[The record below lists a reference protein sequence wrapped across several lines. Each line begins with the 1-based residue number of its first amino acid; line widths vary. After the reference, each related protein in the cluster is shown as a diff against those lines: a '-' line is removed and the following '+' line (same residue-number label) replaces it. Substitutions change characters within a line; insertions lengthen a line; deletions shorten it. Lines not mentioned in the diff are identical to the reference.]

1 MITDAIAAAER
12 ISTTCYTCGCG
23 KISLCQRLLI
33 RKAVNLIPV
42 FLGLLEG
49 KHRESTMWQLV

>member
-33 RKAVNLIPV
+33 RKAVNLM
-42 FLGLLEG
+42 LY
-49 KHRESTMWQLV
+49 R